1 MVDEEEPTLDFHE
14 MSLDERIVKAL
25 ARLGWRRPTA
35 IQERAIPFALKGKD
49 ILAKARTGSGKTAG
63 FAIPA
68 IQKVLERKMAGNA
81 QETTVLVLAP
91 SKELCKQ
98 IHRHFVALSQCCVG
112 LVQAC
117 DVSEFSQLSVLRPQ
131 LLERPDVVIG
141 TPARVLAHVRAGNLL
156 LDFIQMLQVDEAD
169 LVFAFGHEKDTEQL
183 LKSLPNIYQ
192 AIVSSATLSEDVLAL
207 KRLVLH
213 SPVILRLEESSLTD
227 NPGLQQYVV
236 KCEELDK
243 HAILAALFK
252 LNLIKGKTLIFVNSV
267 DRGYRTKLFLDQFG
281 IRSCVLNSELP
292 LTSRQ
297 VVIDRFNE
305 GRYDTIVA
313 SDDKSLELKSAP
325 GKKQAGKRRAGAD
338 AEFAVS
344 RGLDFQFVS
353 NVINLEFPMSVEAY
367 VHRVGRTARANRKG
381 TALNFVAV
389 HEMPFYEAVEAK
401 MTAEKQN
408 MFQPYRFK
416 IDEIEGFR
424 YRAQTALNQLQKRV
438 IKEARIK
445 DIKEEMLKSAKLK
458 TFFEENPR
466 EHFLLRHDKAVRTK
480 GAKTHGLKHVPDYII
495 PPTLQRIM
503 QISSR
508 KRLRPIDDTS
518 TAEPNSEKVARK
530 EGVTAEPMGKVLGV
544 NKLSRHYRS
553 EKKGLHA

>member
-1 MVDEEEPTLDFHE
+1 MAGDVRTLEFHE
-14 MSLDERIVKAL
+14 MGLDERIVKAI
-25 ARLGWRRPTA
+25 AALGWRQPTA
-35 IQERAIPFALKGKD
+35 VQEHAIPLALKGKD
-49 ILAKARTGSGKTAG
+49 ILARARTGSGKTAG

-68 IQKVLERKMAGNA
+68 IQKILERRLKGCD

-98 IHRHFVALSQCCVG
+98 IYRHFVALTRYCTGQVR
-112 LVQAC
+112 VV

-131 LLERPDVVIG
+131 LIERPDVVIG
-141 TPARVLAHVRAGNLL
+141 TPAKVLAHSKAENLILDSVEML
-156 LDFIQMLQVDEAD
+156 LIDEAD

-183 LKSLPNIYQ
+183 LTNLPTIFQ

-213 SPVILRLEESSLTD
+213 NPVTLRVEESSLTD
-227 NPGLQQYVV
+227 NPGLTQYVV

-243 HAILAALFK
+243 YAILAALFK

-281 IRSCVLNSELP
+281 VRSCVLNSELP

-305 GRYDTIVA
+305 GRYEIIVA
-313 SDDKSLELKSAP
+313 SDDKSLDARKASS
-325 GKKQAGKRRAGAD
+325 KKDGNKRRSGID
-338 AEFAVS
+338 REFAAS

-353 NVINLEFPMSVEAY
+353 NVINLEFPMSIQAY
-367 VHRVGRTARANRKG
+367 IHRVGRTARANQKG
-381 TALNFVAV
+381 TALNFVSMR
-389 HEMPFYEAVEAK
+389 EMPLYEAVEAK
-401 MTAEKQN
+401 MVEEKRN
-408 MFQPYRFK
+408 MFQAYRFK

-466 EHFLLRHDKAVRTK
+466 EHSLLRHDKAARATTVK
-480 GAKTHGLKHVPDYII
+480 YHGLKHVPDYII

-503 QISSR
+503 QMSNR
-508 KRLRPIDDTS
+508 KRPRITTEEGS
-518 TAEPNSEKVARK
+518 AVRSSAWEPVCKRASKR
-530 EGVTAEPMGKVLGV
+530 GKAFPQNN
-544 NKLSRHYRS
+544 NKQNKDPLKSFS
-553 EKKGLHA
+553 FKP